1 MGNSIDFQILW
12 RFEIYYTSFHKYE
25 KKKKDKGKENWLGL
39 SHP

>member
-25 KKKKDKGKENWLGL
+25 KKKKG
-39 SHP
+39 